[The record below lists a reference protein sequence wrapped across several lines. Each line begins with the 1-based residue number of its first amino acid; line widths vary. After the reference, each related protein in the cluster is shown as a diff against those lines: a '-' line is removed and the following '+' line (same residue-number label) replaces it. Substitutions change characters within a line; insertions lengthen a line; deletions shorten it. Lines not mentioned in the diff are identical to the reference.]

1 MNWYKDIQKAKD
13 RLDGVIIKTPLE
25 FNKQL
30 SDKYKSNI
38 YLKREDLQ
46 EIRSY
51 KIRGAYNKLSS
62 LTFSQKKKGIVCAS
76 AGNHAQGV
84 ALSCAL
90 LKIKGRIYL
99 PKNTSQQKISRIN
112 YFGKGC
118 INLILVG
125 DSFDETN
132 KVAESFSKETG
143 AIFIHPFNDKEI
155 IIGQGT
161 LGLDILEDIDF
172 IPDYVFIP
180 VGGGGLFAGI
190 SLAMR
195 EKHRNVRFIGVEPEG
210 AASMAASF
218 KKGKPV
224 DIGNIDTF
232 VDGAAVRKPG
242 NLTFRI
248 CQKNYYRMLS
258 IPNGR
263 LCSDMIDLYQ
273 RDGIIAEPAGALS
286 ISALSSLK
294 DQIRGKKVVCIVSGG
309 NNDIS
314 RYSEMLERAL
324 IYKGLSTTLLLISPK
339 DLEH

>member
-273 RDGIIAEPAGALS
+273 RDGIIAEPAEALS

-314 RYSEMLERAL
+314 RYSEMIERA
-324 IYKGLSTTLLLISPK
+324 
-339 DLEH
+339 